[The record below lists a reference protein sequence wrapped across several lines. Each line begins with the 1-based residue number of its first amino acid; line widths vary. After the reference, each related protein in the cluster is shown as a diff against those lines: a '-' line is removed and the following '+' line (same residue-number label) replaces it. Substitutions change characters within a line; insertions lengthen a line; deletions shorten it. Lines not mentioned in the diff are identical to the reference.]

1 MTKPLLTK
9 TPKKIFKTPVVEF
22 TAFSDDDVA
31 NIVSQDTF
39 KNLIRGFSYESIK
52 FHHKLPTAKLF
63 VIKNTNY
70 CYNVKRESYKT
81 LLQDCLKQFEKD
93 EDYIKC
99 SECKKLI
106 ETL

>member
-1 MTKPLLTK
+1 MAKLPKL
-9 TPKKIFKTPVVEF
+9 PKKTFKTPIVEF
-22 TAFSDDDVA
+22 TAIDDNDVA
-31 NIVSQDTF
+31 NIVATDYF
-39 KNLIRGFSYESIK
+39 KQLIRNFSYESIK
-52 FHHKLPTAKLF
+52 FHHKLPSAKLF

-70 CYNVKRESYKT
+70 CYNVKRDSYKT
-81 LLQDCLKQFEKD
+81 LLQDCLKQFENE